1 MRPTVH
7 FLRGRQHGLS
17 LIELL
22 ISMVIGL
29 LLMISIVSTYLS
41 ASTAGRTADAQSRMN
56 DDAQAALGVLAQQLR
71 MAGDN
76 PKQPNYTNAVPRNPV
91 FGPGSFAIR
100 GCDGQFSDVTTAAN
114 IGALTCAGGGPPHAV
129 AVSYEAN
136 SFNTVPTVPPAS
148 SPTDCLGQSL
158 PQITNA
164 AMPVWNGLIVVP
176 TAVNYSVADNRFY
189 VGTTTVGG
197 IITPSLFCKGNGGA
211 EQAMVENVEDLQL
224 RYGVAAIATLP
235 PLTVAGYLTA
245 TEVSA
250 LGLASADLRWG
261 KVATVR
267 VCVVVRSENAIMA
280 DADSARYIPC
290 FPTAAQETSGIAAPD
305 LRMRRAYSTTV
316 VLRNRTLP

>member
-1 MRPTVH
+1 MKLQLHT
-7 FLRGRQHGLS
+7 LWDRQRGLS

-29 LLMISIVSTYLS
+29 LLMISIVSTYLG
-41 ASTAGRTADAQSRMN
+41 ASTAGRVADAQSRMN

-76 PKQPNYTNAVPRNPV
+76 PKQPNYTAAVPRNPV
-91 FGPGSFAIR
+91 FGPGTFAIR
-100 GCDGQFSDVTTAAN
+100 GCDGSFSDVTTAAN
-114 IGALTCAGGGPPHAV
+114 IGALTCAGGGAPHAV

-136 SFNTVPTVPPAS
+136 RFNTVPTIPPAS

-158 PQITNA
+158 PQIDVA
-164 AMPVWNGLIVVP
+164 GMLVWNGAASVA
-176 TAVNYSVADNRFY
+176 TAISYTVADNRFY
-189 VGTTTVGG
+189 VGTTTVGSVD
-197 IITPSLFCKGNGGA
+197 TPSLFCKGNGGA
-211 EQAMVENVEDLQL
+211 AQAMVENVEDLQL
-224 RYGVAAIATLP
+224 RYGVAAVATAP

-245 TEVSA
+245 TDVSA
-250 LGLASADLRWG
+250 LGLGTEDLRWG

-267 VCVVVRSENAIMA
+267 VCVVVRSTNPIVA